1 MANETFERLK
11 ETNLMGKTI
20 VLELKTSKFE
30 MKWRSMSWT
39 NYIYKRERIVYEALR
54 LLQGIWAEVGPEI
67 GCRYLGV
74 RLNNIRG
81 REKSKSEADYAK
93 DKDGKIDD
101 ALRGRFNSE
110 ISDFGF
116 VKV

>member
-1 MANETFERLK
+1 MTWPNFIYTRERL
-11 ETNLMGKTI
+11 L
-20 VLELKTSKFE
+20 
-30 MKWRSMSWT
+30 
-39 NYIYKRERIVYEALR
+39 YEALR

-67 GCRYLGV
+67 GCRLLGI

-81 REKSKSEADYAK
+81 REKSKAEADYAK
-93 DKDGKIDD
+93 DKDGKNND
-101 ALRGRFNSE
+101 ANRGGFNSE